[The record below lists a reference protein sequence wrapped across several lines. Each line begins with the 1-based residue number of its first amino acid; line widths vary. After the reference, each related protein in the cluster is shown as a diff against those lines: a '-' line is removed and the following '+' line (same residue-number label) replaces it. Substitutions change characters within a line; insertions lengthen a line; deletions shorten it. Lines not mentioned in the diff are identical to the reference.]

1 MDFLKVW
8 LAALGATIAFQT
20 IMYLI
25 GLLRKR
31 RYDIVDVGWGPSF
44 VVAAL
49 SVWLLNDTPTNA
61 HYIIIAMVAL
71 WAGRLARHILGR
83 WLRSREEDPRYTE
96 LRSHWPKQYVDL
108 QVFVR
113 IFVAQALL
121 ACLVSLPVLVVLHSH
136 KTPSVLMLV
145 IGTLLWVCGFVF
157 EAIGDAQ
164 LKAFIAKPE
173 NRGKL
178 MTEGLWSITRHPNY
192 FGEITMWW
200 ALALIA
206 ITLPYGWLGVGGATL
221 ITILITKVSGIPP
234 AEKRAAEKPGW
245 EDYKQKTAAL
255 IPFIRL

>member
-1 MDFLKVW
+1 
-8 LAALGATIAFQT
+8 
-20 IMYLI
+20 
-25 GLLRKR
+25 
-31 RYDIVDVGWGPSF
+31 
-44 VVAAL
+44 
-49 SVWLLNDTPTNA
+49 
-61 HYIIIAMVAL
+61 
-71 WAGRLARHILGR
+71 
-83 WLRSREEDPRYTE
+83 
-96 LRSHWPKQYVDL
+96 
-108 QVFVR
+108 
-113 IFVAQALL
+113 
-121 ACLVSLPVLVVLHSH
+121 
-136 KTPSVLMLV
+136 MLV

-178 MTEGLWSITRHPNY
+178 MTEGLWSMTRHPNY